1 MSLFWSRIRIGNQKS
16 YKSNHSTAMPRIPD
30 LPSVENAHKEKLR
43 TWEVLGT
50 TQKYS
55 WTTRAPPL
63 KYATPLFAQLEPE
76 KKRPIENSPDPRFAK
91 EKVQKIFQFIQF
103 YKI

>member
-1 MSLFWSRIRIGNQKS
+1 
-16 YKSNHSTAMPRIPD
+16 MPKIPD
-30 LPSVENAHKEKLR
+30 LPSVQNAHKEKLR

-91 EKVQKIFQFIQF
+91 EKVQKIFLKYTVLNVWF
-103 YKI
+103 K

>member
-1 MSLFWSRIRIGNQKS
+1 
-16 YKSNHSTAMPRIPD
+16 MPKIPD
-30 LPSVENAHKEKLR
+30 LPSVQNAHKEKLR

-91 EKVQKIFQFIQF
+91 EKVLTIFKIYTLSNVSFKYFF
-103 YKI
+103 LFGDSFKISPN